1 MPNKQLHYYLACFF
15 CLFPSFLTAHEYWL
29 EPINF
34 QPSNDQKL
42 MANVKIG
49 TDLAGDNHAYIPD
62 HFQSFD
68 LTMNG
73 KTQAIESSFAARPPV
88 NQSTS
93 GDSLGILSAESGIN
107 VVNYT
112 EADIFLKFLENEGLS
127 EVYAEHQARGL
138 PESGFDEAYRRYA
151 KSLIKIGNGKGQD
164 KALGLTLEW
173 IIENNP
179 YQTDE
184 SDIVARLEWQ
194 GKALADTQATV
205 FRKENDVVSRQL
217 FQTDQAGNIRI
228 PREPGLFLIN
238 AVKMT
243 IPSSET
249 LKAPKAKNAVWESH
263 WASITYSL

>member
-1 MPNKQLHYYLACFF
+1 MPNKQLHYCLACFF
-15 CLFPSFLTAHEYWL
+15 CLFPSFLIAHEYWL

-34 QPSNDQKL
+34 QLSDDQRL

-62 HFQSFD
+62 HFKSFD

-73 KTQAIESSFAARPPV
+73 KTKPIENSFAARPPV

-93 GDSLGILSAESGIN
+93 GNSLGILSAESGIN
-107 VVNYT
+107 VVNYK
-112 EADIFLKFLENEGLS
+112 EAGIFLKFLENEGLS
-127 EVYAEHQARGL
+127 EVHAQHKARGL
-138 PESGFDEAYRRYA
+138 PDSGFDEAYRRYA

-179 YQTDE
+179 YKTD
-184 SDIVARLEWQ
+184 DDYIVARLEWQ
-194 GKALADTQATV
+194 GKALAETQASV

-217 FQTDQAGNIRI
+217 FQTDQAGKIRI
-228 PREPGLFLIN
+228 PRESGLFLIN

-243 IPSSET
+243 LPSPET
-249 LKAPKAKNAVWESH
+249 LKAPKAKKAVWESH
-263 WASITYSL
+263 WASMTYSL